1 MKDRLQEL
9 KLRAKE
15 LQLFEEKSSVSS
27 VVNAITVEQGELE
40 QAAVIFEKEPVT
52 ERYLHEIQQLH
63 NDISNLAIDV
73 EKFSQQQKSLIASMR
88 RFSVLKKECRNT
100 KAIKVRAEHINKCL
114 DDLSKIVKKEEKEH
128 SSSSAITR
136 VLSSQRAVLFRRF
149 QDIMILYNNAIT
161 AKQEKCK
168 DFIVRQLEV
177 AGKEVSEEELNNMV
191 EQGKWEIFNEN
202 LLTEV
207 KITKAQLSEIEQ
219 RHREL
224 VNLENQVKDLKGLF
238 FQISLLVEEQ
248 GEMINN
254 IEMEIINTQD
264 YVQVS
269 REKFRLAA
277 KYRKKNPCKVLC
289 CWCCPC
295 CK

>member
-15 LQLFEEKSSVSS
+15 LQLLEENNR
-27 VVNAITVEQGELE
+27 VVNAIREEQGEFE
-40 QAAVIFEKEPVT
+40 QAAVIFEKEPIT

-63 NDISNLAIDV
+63 NDINRLATDV
-73 EKFSQQQKSLIASMR
+73 QKFSRQQKSLMASMR
-88 RFSVLKKECRNT
+88 RFSVLKKECSNT
-100 KAIKVRAEHINKCL
+100 KAIKVQAEHINKGL
-114 DDLSKIVKKEEKEH
+114 DDLSKIIKREEKEH
-128 SSSSAITR
+128 GSSSVLRR
-136 VLSSQRAVLFRRF
+136 VLSSQRAVLFYRF
-149 QDIMILYNNAIT
+149 QNIMIMYNNAIT
-161 AKQEKCK
+161 TKQEKCK
-168 DFIVRQLEV
+168 DFITRQLEV

-207 KITKAQLSEIEQ
+207 KITKVQLSEIEQ

-224 VNLENQVKDLKGLF
+224 VSLENQVKDLRGLF
-238 FQISLLVEEQ
+238 FQISLLVDEQ
-248 GEMINN
+248 GEMINS

-264 YVQVS
+264 YVQMS

-277 KYRKKNPCKVLC
+277 KYRKKNPCKALC
-289 CWCCPC
+289 CCCCSWC
-295 CK
+295 K

>member
-15 LQLFEEKSSVSS
+15 LQLFEEKSSV
-27 VVNAITVEQGELE
+27 VNAITEEQGELE
-40 QAAVIFEKEPVT
+40 QAAVIFEREPVT

-63 NDISNLAIDV
+63 NDITNLAIDV
-73 EKFSQQQKSLIASMR
+73 ENFSQQQKSLMASMR

-100 KAIKVRAEHINKCL
+100 KAIKVRADHINKCL

-149 QDIMILYNNAIT
+149 QNIMILYNNAIT

-177 AGKEVSEEELNNMV
+177 AGKEVSEEELNNMA

>member
-15 LQLFEEKSSVSS
+15 LQLFEENSR
-27 VVNAITVEQGELE
+27 VVNAVTEEQGELE

-63 NDISNLAIDV
+63 NDISNLAMDV
-73 EKFSQQQKSLIASMR
+73 QKFSQQQKSLMASMR
-88 RFSVLKKECRNT
+88 RFSVLKKECSDT

-114 DDLSKIVKKEEKEH
+114 DDLSKILKKEEKEH
-128 SSSSAITR
+128 SSSSAIRR
-136 VLSSQRAVLFRRF
+136 VLSSQSAVLFRRF
-149 QDIMILYNNAIT
+149 QNIMILYNNAIT

-168 DFIVRQLEV
+168 DFIMRQLEV

-238 FQISLLVEEQ
+238 FQISLLVEGQ

-254 IEMEIINTQD
+254 IEMELINTQD

-269 REKFRLAA
+269 GEKFRLAA

-289 CWCCPC
+289 CWCFPC